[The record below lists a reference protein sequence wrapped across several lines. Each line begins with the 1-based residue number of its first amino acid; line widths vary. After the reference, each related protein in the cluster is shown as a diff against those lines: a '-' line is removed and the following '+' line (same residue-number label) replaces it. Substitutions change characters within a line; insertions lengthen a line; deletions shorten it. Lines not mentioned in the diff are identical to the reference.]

1 MFNFVTFMECVN
13 APSRSCLTS
22 PGALAP
28 VVLALIL
35 VAAGAL
41 LARRDRKRFRVLR
54 AKGFWTAFVVLSYSV
69 VALAYFFLF
78 APDSVHGAAASDIEN
93 TFWVTAV
100 LMYGIGVATL
110 VGMGGFALGGWLVKA
125 KRKPSHGLSR
135 LVIAIDGPAA
145 SGKGT
150 LAKRVAAHYRL
161 PCLDTGL
168 LYRAVARD
176 VAAKGGPL
184 DDVRLASSAARS
196 LRADT
201 LDDPKLRGPAAG
213 DAASI
218 VAKMPDV
225 RSALLDYQRAFAGQ
239 QNGAVLDGRD
249 IGTVIC
255 PDADVKL
262 YITATAEERA
272 RRRHLEHKARG
283 EDISFD
289 TVLADIRRRDER
301 DSARDIAP
309 LEAARDA
316 ITIDTTALDADAA
329 FEAAIEIIGRKAALQ
344 HPRG

>member
-1 MFNFVTFMECVN
+1 M
-13 APSRSCLTS
+13 
-22 PGALAP
+22 
-28 VVLALIL
+28 
-35 VAAGAL
+35 
-41 LARRDRKRFRVLR
+41 
-54 AKGFWTAFVVLSYSV
+54 
-69 VALAYFFLF
+69 
-78 APDSVHGAAASDIEN
+78 
-93 TFWVTAV
+93 
-100 LMYGIGVATL
+100 
-110 VGMGGFALGGWLVKA
+110 VKA

-316 ITIDTTALDADAA
+316 ITIDTTA
-329 FEAAIEIIGRKAALQ
+329 
-344 HPRG
+344 